1 MNLTPVEIREKRF
14 KTKVMG
20 YGTSEVDAFISMVA
34 DEFEELLK
42 EADTLRDEVR
52 RLNSDLELYKG
63 REESIKKT
71 MMTAQKVCEDM
82 KKNAERECQI
92 ILSEA
97 ELRAEKFLGEANQR
111 LAQTSNEIL
120 EMKRQRLQFEE
131 SLRSMLATHFKL
143 LDISKADKAVA
154 SGE

>member
-1 MNLTPVEIREKRF
+1 MNLTPAEIREKRF

-34 DEFEELLK
+34 DEFEELLR

-52 RLNSDLELYKG
+52 RLDSDLELYKG

-82 KKNAERECQI
+82 KKNAEKECQI
-92 ILSEA
+92 IISESG
-97 ELRAEKFLGEANQR
+97 LKGEKLLAEANQR
-111 LAQTSNEIL
+111 LSQTENEIAEL
-120 EMKRQRLQFEE
+120 KRQKVRFEE
-131 SLRSMLATHFKL
+131 SLRSMLATHFKM
-143 LDISKADKAVA
+143 LDISKEDKGVA

>member
-1 MNLTPVEIREKRF
+1 MNITPAEIREKRF

-20 YGTSEVDAFISMVA
+20 YGTNEVDAFISMVA

-52 RLNSDLELYKG
+52 RLDSDLELYKG

-71 MMTAQKVCEDM
+71 MMTAQKVCDDM

-120 EMKRQRLQFEE
+120 EMKRQRLRFEE
-131 SLRSMLATHFKL
+131 SLRSSLTTHLKL
-143 LDISKADKAVA
+143 LDVSREGTD
-154 SGE
+154 